1 MKLFEYE
8 AKDTLKRRG
17 IPTPRGEIATTV
29 KQAVE
34 IAEKLKPPFVLKSQI
49 LAGGRGKAGGIRF
62 ALNSEEVERAAG
74 ELFRSQI
81 KGFKVEKVLVEERIH
96 VKRELYFAV
105 ALERSER
112 SYVAVAS
119 SKGGIDIEKAT
130 AEMPTAIVKTL
141 IDPIS
146 GLSFS
151 TAKEV
156 AAEIGLVGKQQTD
169 LAWIMKS
176 LCQIGLDLDAILIEA
191 NPLVETPDGS
201 FFALD
206 SRLIID
212 DNALFRHS
220 DLAKLRFEKDR
231 EYTETEIEAMK
242 NGIAYV
248 KLDGEIGIIGNGA
261 GLVMATLDMVH
272 DFGREPANFL
282 DLGGGATSGRIALAV
297 KMLLADPA
305 VEAILVNILGGLT
318 RCDDAA
324 RAIIDAIDDFRQTK
338 PIFARLV
345 GTNEAEGK
353 QILLQAGLQV
363 FGSMEEAAKQ
373 AVEAIKRENC

>member
-130 AEMPTAIVKTL
+130 AEMPTAIFKTL

-272 DFGREPANFL
+272 DSGREPANFL